1 MIGRVHLMNI
11 QSEIECDWTDFI
23 DEYACCHLLFPCVS
37 ASMLFLCKIKQNSS
51 VMHNHELRLSGK
63 LGINL
68 YHTQMKPMLRNYT
81 ENAPIST
88 GTHFHRDL
96 SEVWLNH

>member
-1 MIGRVHLMNI
+1 
-11 QSEIECDWTDFI
+11 
-23 DEYACCHLLFPCVS
+23 
-37 ASMLFLCKIKQNSS
+37 
-51 VMHNHELRLSGK
+51 MHNHELRLSGK